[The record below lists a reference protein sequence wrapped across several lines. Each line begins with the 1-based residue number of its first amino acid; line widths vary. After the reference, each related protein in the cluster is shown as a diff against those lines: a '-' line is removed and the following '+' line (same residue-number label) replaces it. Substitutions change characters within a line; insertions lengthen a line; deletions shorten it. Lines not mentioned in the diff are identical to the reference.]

1 MKNWLNKYFG
11 FTKREYNGLLFLMA
25 VLFLL
30 AVFPQVYDLWM
41 DKQETAT
48 AAELVAIKRLQLSSL
63 DSGSRFGHVRRPEG
77 ASARKVPQLFR
88 FDPNQ
93 IDVSQWQSL
102 GLSPK
107 QAQSI
112 VNYRQ
117 KGGRFYKTEDLQKM
131 YVISPEMYAR
141 LKPYVA
147 IEGGAMYKP
156 DNKPAFAKESNPR
169 PKKELLVVEI
179 NTADTVQL
187 QEIRGIGPAFARRIA
202 NYRERLG
209 GFYRREQLLEVFG
222 LDSAKFNGFKDQVQ
236 VDAGQLKKININ
248 TTTFDELKNHPY
260 LRYKQIN
267 AIIQYRKQHGPYK
280 NLEDLRKVAILTPQN
295 IQNLAPYLTF

>member
-25 VLFLL
+25 VLLFL
-30 AVFPQVYDLWM
+30 AVFPYVYDLLK
-41 DKQETAT
+41 DKQEPAT
-48 AAELVAIKRLQLSSL
+48 AVEVTAIKQLELVNMESDNRDGYAYPDHARA
-63 DSGSRFGHVRRPEG
+63 VRKAPE
-77 ASARKVPQLFR
+77 LFR

-93 IDVSQWQSL
+93 IDASQWQSL
-102 GLSPK
+102 GLSAK

-112 VNYRQ
+112 INYRN
-117 KGGRFYKTEDLQKM
+117 KGGRFYKAEDLQKM

-141 LKPYVA
+141 LKSYVT
-147 IEGGAMYKP
+147 IEGGATDKFE
-156 DNKPAFAKESNPR
+156 NKQPFHKDTNPR
-169 PKKELLVVEI
+169 PQKELAVIEI
-179 NTADTVQL
+179 NGADTVQL
-187 QEIRGIGPAFARRIA
+187 QEIRGIGPAFAKRIA

-209 GFYRREQLLEVFG
+209 GFYRKEQLLEVFG
-222 LDSAKFNGFKDQVQ
+222 LDSAKFEGIKDQVR

-248 TTTFDELKNHPY
+248 TAVFDELKNNPY
-260 LRYKQIN
+260 LKYKQIN

-280 NLEDLRKVAILTPQN
+280 AIEDLRKVAILTPQN

>member
-25 VLFLL
+25 ILLLL
-30 AVFPQVYDLWM
+30 AVFPHVYDLWM
-41 DKQETAT
+41 DKQEPATTAEF
-48 AAELVAIKRLQLSSL
+48 AAIRRLELTSL
-63 DSGSRFGHVRRPEG
+63 DSTRWGGYASSKEGRP
-77 ASARKVPQLFR
+77 ARKSPELFD

-93 IDVSQWQSL
+93 IDASQWQSL

-112 VNYRQ
+112 VNYRN
-117 KGGRFYKTEDLQKM
+117 KGGRFYKAEDLQKM
-131 YVISPEMYAR
+131 YVISPEVYAR
-141 LKPYVA
+141 LKPYVI
-147 IEGGAMYKP
+147 IESAAMGKS
-156 DNKPAFAKESNPR
+156 DNKQAFGKDSSPKA
-169 PKKELLVVEI
+169 KKELVVIEI
-179 NTADTVQL
+179 NAADTIQL
-187 QEIRGIGPAFARRIA
+187 QEIRGVGPAFAKRIA

-209 GFYRREQLLEVFG
+209 GFYRKEQLMEVFG
-222 LDSAKFNGFKDQVQ
+222 LDSAKFDGLKDQVR
-236 VDAGQLKKININ
+236 VDASQLKKININ
-248 TTTFDELKNHPY
+248 TADFDELKNHPY

-280 NLEDLRKVAILTPQN
+280 TIEDLRKVAILTPQN